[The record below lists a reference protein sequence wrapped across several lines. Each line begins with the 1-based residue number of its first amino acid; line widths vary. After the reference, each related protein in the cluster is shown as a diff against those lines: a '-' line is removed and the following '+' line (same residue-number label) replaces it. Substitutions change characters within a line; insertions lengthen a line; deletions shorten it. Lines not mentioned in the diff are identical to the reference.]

1 MKNLFTLFSLWMM
14 SCVAFSQNYYV
25 FSDKD
30 GNVFDDGVTIVRT
43 DTEELGPDM
52 PMVPSGL
59 YVKNVEAPS
68 NYEVSVQANIE
79 RIDSGELQ
87 LCFPQ
92 SCSYYNTTGKQ
103 NETGR
108 AIIEQGNVQ
117 NLMTEW
123 VPREFGECIVT
134 YTLKM
139 YQSFFSKGE
148 RTITVHFK
156 YLDPAGITQP
166 ETNTSAAESFFDMQG
181 RRAEATTRGLSII
194 RMSDGSVKKVIRM

>member
-1 MKNLFTLFSLWMM
+1 MKNLFSLFFLWMI
-14 SCVAFSQNYYV
+14 SSVAFAQEYYV

-30 GNVFDDGVTIVRT
+30 GKVFEDGATIECT
-43 DTEELGPDM
+43 ETEELGPG
-52 PMVPSGL
+52 MVMIPSGL

-68 NYEVSVQANIE
+68 DYEVSVQANIS
-79 RIDSGELQ
+79 RIDNGELQ
-87 LCFPQ
+87 LCFP
-92 SCSYYNTTGKQ
+92 SNCAYYSTTGKQ
-103 NETGR
+103 SETGK
-108 AIIEQGNVQ
+108 AKIAQGSVQ

-123 VPREFGECIVT
+123 VPAGYGECSVT

-148 RTITVHFK
+148 RTITVNYK
-156 YLDPAGITQP
+156 YLDPAAITQTEANTTIP
-166 ETNTSAAESFFDMQG
+166 ESHFDMQG

>member
-1 MKNLFTLFSLWMM
+1 MKNLFTLFFLWMI
-14 SCVAFSQNYYV
+14 SSVAFAQEYYV

-30 GNVFDDGVTIVRT
+30 GKVFEDGATIECT
-43 DTEELGPDM
+43 ETEELGPG
-52 PMVPSGL
+52 MVMIPSGL

-68 NYEVSVQANIE
+68 DYEVSVQANIS
-79 RIDSGELQ
+79 RIDNGELQ

-103 NETGR
+103 SETGR
-108 AIIEQGNVQ
+108 AKVAQGNVQ

-123 VPREFGECIVT
+123 VPADYGECSVT

-148 RTITVHFK
+148 RTITINYK
-156 YLDPAGITQP
+156 YLDSAGINHP
-166 ETNTSAAESFFDMQG
+166 EADNSVSESCFDLQG
-181 RRAEATTRGLSII
+181 RRADATGHGLLLI
-194 RMSDGSVKKVIRM
+194 RMSDGTARKVLKK

>member
-1 MKNLFTLFSLWMM
+1 MKKNFTLFSLWMM
-14 SCVAFSQNYYV
+14 CSVAMAQEYYV

-30 GNVFDDGVTIVRT
+30 GNVFDDGATIVC
-43 DTEELGPDM
+43 DEPEELGPGMDM
-52 PMVPSGL
+52 IPSGL

-68 NYEVSVQANIE
+68 NYEVSVQANIT

-103 NETGR
+103 SETGK
-108 AIIEQGNVQ
+108 AKVAQGSVQ

-123 VPREFGECIVT
+123 VPRGYGECIVI

-139 YQSFFSKGE
+139 YESFFSKGE
-148 RTITVHFK
+148 RTITVNYK
-156 YLDPAGITQP
+156 YIDPAAISQP
-166 ETNTSAAESFFDMQG
+166 ETHTAVPVTVYDMQG
-181 RRAEATTRGLSII
+181 RRTETAAGGLQLI
-194 RMSDGSVKKVIRM
+194 RMSDGSVRKTIRM

>member
-87 LCFPQ
+87 LCFPS
-92 SCSYYNTTGKQ
+92 SCTFYNTTGKQ
-103 NETGR
+103 SETGR
-108 AIIEQGNVQ
+108 AKIAQGSVQ

-123 VPREFGECIVT
+123 VPAGYGECSVI